1 MLRSKIMI
9 DKLYSLFLK
18 HPFVCTDTR
27 DIKPGSI
34 FFALKGGNFN
44 GNQFAEKAIEMG
56 CAYAVI
62 DEEIST
68 SNDNGK
74 EEQFPLKKSLSR
86 AESKEGWGINDK
98 LILVE
103 DVLSALQQLANHHR
117 KQLTIP
123 VIGITGSNGKTTSKE
138 LINVVLSKKYKV
150 LATVGN
156 LNNHIGVPL
165 TILNITKQ
173 HEMAIIE
180 MGANHKGEI
189 AELCTIAEPN
199 FGIITNIGKAHL
211 EGFGGIEGVKIGKS
225 ELYKYIESKQ
235 ACLPDRQGKLFVHG
249 DDEVL
254 LELSGNNEKITYGT
268 KKLYDIVG
276 AISENKTEFISF
288 QWATRYTAVDI
299 KKSELVSTQLVG
311 IYNYY
316 NLLCAACVGNYFKV
330 DDASINQALK
340 EYSPSNN
347 RSQLHKTK
355 SNTLILDYYNANPS
369 SMSLAIENFANLNH
383 PNKMVILGDMLE
395 LGSESEKEHD
405 AIVNLLKEK
414 NISNAI
420 LVGPLFVTAG
430 KDLTPSPS
438 PNGEG
443 GGWRTFS
450 NSDEV
455 VAFLKQNK
463 IADSTILIKGSRGI
477 KLEKVV
483 EVL

>member
-1 MLRSKIMI
+1 MI
-9 DKLYSLFLK
+9 EKLYSIFLK
-18 HPFVCTDTR
+18 HPIVCTDTR

-44 GNQFAEKAIEMG
+44 GNKFAEKAIEMG

-62 DEEIST
+62 DE
-68 SNDNGK
+68 K
-74 EEQFPLKKSLSR
+74 FPLG
-86 AESKEGWGINDK
+86 EGGRGIEGK
-98 LILVE
+98 LLLVD
-103 DVLSALQQLANHHR
+103 DVLKALQQLANHHR

-138 LINVVLSKKYKV
+138 LINAVLSKKYKV

-165 TILNITKQ
+165 TLLNITKQ

-180 MGANHKGEI
+180 MGANHQGEI
-189 AELCTIAEPN
+189 AELCEIAEPD

-211 EGFGGIEGVKIGKS
+211 EGFGGIEGVKKGKS
-225 ELYKYIESKQ
+225 ELYKYIQSK
-235 ACLPDRQGKLFVHG
+235 QGKLFVHG

-254 LELSGNNEKITYGT
+254 LELSASNEKVTYGT

-276 AISENKTEFISF
+276 AISESTNEFISF
-288 QWATRYTAVDI
+288 QWATRYNAVDI

-340 EYSPSNN
+340 EYTPSNN

-355 SNTLILDYYNANPS
+355 SNKLILDYYNANPS
-369 SMSLAIENFANLNH
+369 SMSLAIENFSNLNH

-395 LGSESEKEHD
+395 LGSESKKEHD
-405 AIVNLLKEK
+405 AIVALLQQK
-414 NISNAI
+414 NISNVL
-420 LVGPLFVTAG
+420 LVGPLFMDSVKNTNTNA
-430 KDLTPSPS
+430 
-438 PNGEG
+438 
-443 GGWRTFS
+443 FS
-450 NSDEV
+450 TSDEAV
-455 VAFLKQNK
+455 EFLKQNK
-463 IADSTILIKGSRGI
+463 ISDSTILIKGSRGI